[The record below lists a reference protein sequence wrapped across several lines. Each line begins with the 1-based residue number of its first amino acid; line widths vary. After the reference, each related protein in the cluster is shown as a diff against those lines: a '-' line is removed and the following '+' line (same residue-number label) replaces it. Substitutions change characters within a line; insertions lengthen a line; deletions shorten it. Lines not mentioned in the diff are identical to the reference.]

1 MQPENGKGVKP
12 RFNLSTKVVYYDSN
26 SIPPLPG
33 KKQSYPRH
41 AKPRVDCWNKSM
53 SSGQCQVKKDN
64 DDVKVTLTS
73 TSGNEVI
80 ADDEEWFL
88 DNLTEAIDMNVRI
101 GLPDEETINA
111 FSNVHQPDKEIWAF
125 DSDVESDDESDFDL
139 QSHGAFFDHEKAK
152 KAIDMNVRIG
162 LPDEDTI
169 NAFSNAQPDKE
180 IWAFDSDVES
190 DDESDFDLQSH
201 GAFFDH
207 EKALR
212 DPIDSENESE
222 NNTKIFEFFKEAN
235 SHRQWAGC
243 QRSLE
248 YFQKIEDM
256 LLGPCKNLL
265 FWKSILPYISCVKAE
280 LLACMGETSEA
291 LQQVENVLADPNATR
306 FYDDATFVQLACK
319 YLLEAKR
326 ADDYDDPDGV
336 DDLGDLRKLFDEFMQ
351 FSKDM
356 TRSYDFYEDL
366 KDYGDVSFDND
377 KIASTMTTIVE
388 ESMEFQEVKL
398 LYRLLNLDWRR
409 GEKYKK
415 EDFKKAHKVKLIKY
429 HPDKFIGEPQE
440 VIEQCKRKRKFIE
453 DAYRELLQIN
463 YIMEQSDEDFEHE
476 KTDSDR
482 YCYAGRGRKRN

>member
-111 FSNVHQPDKEIWAF
+111 FSNVH
-125 DSDVESDDESDFDL
+125 
-139 QSHGAFFDHEKAK
+139 
-152 KAIDMNVRIG
+152 
-162 LPDEDTI
+162 
-169 NAFSNAQPDKE
+169 QPDKE

-388 ESMEFQEVKL
+388 ESKEFQEVKL